1 MPERP
6 APPAPEF
13 DAYAADYAAL
23 MEESIKSSGES
34 PEYFGEY
41 KLACLRRFGAP
52 VGEPILDFGCGVGS
66 VTRLLARDYQD
77 VTGYEPSTKSLG
89 IAREKVQGARW
100 ASDESELA
108 DGHFATA
115 VCSGV
120 LHHIPRD
127 ERRGVLTRL
136 RGKLRPGG
144 RLFVFEHNPLNPL
157 TRRAVATC
165 PFDEDAVLLWPWELG
180 SLLES
185 AGFEIARRDY
195 IVFFPS
201 VLAKLRPLEPYL
213 RHIALGAQV
222 MAIATRPA

>member
-6 APPAPEF
+6 APAAPEF

-34 PEYFGEY
+34 AEYFGEY
-41 KLACLRRFGAP
+41 KLRCLHRFGAP
-52 VGEPILDFGCGVGS
+52 AGEPVLDFGCGVGS
-66 VTRLLARDYQD
+66 VTRLLARDFGD
-77 VTGYEPSTKSLG
+77 VTGYEPSPKSLEM
-89 IAREKVQGARW
+89 ARKNVPGARW
-100 ASDESELA
+100 AKEESEIEE
-108 DGHFATA
+108 GHFSTV

-120 LHHIPRD
+120 LHHIPRE
-127 ERRGVLTRL
+127 ERKGVLSRL
-136 RGKLRPGG
+136 LGKLRPGG

-180 SLLES
+180 SLLQS
-185 AGFEIARRDY
+185 AGFEIDRRDY

-201 VLAKLRPLEPYL
+201 ALAKLRPLEPYL
-213 RHIALGAQV
+213 RHVALGAQV
-222 MAIATRPA
+222 MAIASRPR